1 MQGRLLLHLLLLL
14 MHSDMCLAACLTL
27 RAMDVPHC
35 ACSAMEFAW
44 SSDSNDYAIREG
56 GSRIKIHKNFQE
68 KSSLKIE
75 YAVEG
80 IHGGALVGELPCHVT
95 CCDALSAHC
104 W

>member
-1 MQGRLLLHLLLLL
+1 
-14 MHSDMCLAACLTL
+14 
-27 RAMDVPHC
+27 
-35 ACSAMEFAW
+35 MEFAW

-80 IHGGALVGELPCHVT
+80 IHGGALVGEPCSPCVL
-95 CCDALSAHC
+95 CVVLGALLFLH
-104 W
+104 